1 MGCVEPM
8 AAAVEDERR
17 TRLLGVGWV
26 NWHNRIGKRF
36 FPVPKIVAGGNAGG
50 PLTTRFECTG
60 MVVSV
65 VAAFVAND
73 LIDGNRVSIVAL
85 WPAGED
91 WLVARIGK
99 HLEIF

>member
-73 LIDGNRVSIVAL
+73 LIAICEIVTQFAALSAVSSPWGEL
-85 WPAGED
+85 WFLYE
-91 WLVARIGK
+91 L
-99 HLEIF
+99 